1 MIKSFS
7 WLDIAKRLDA
17 IAQTGLTYCQNDYDK
32 ERYEEIR
39 QISHIIFHQYSE
51 APIDKIY
58 DLFTREEGYPTPKVD
73 VRGVIFR
80 EDRILLVREKIDKQW
95 ALPGGWADIGLTP
108 NEVVVKEV
116 EEESGLKVKP
126 ERLLAVL
133 DKKMHNHPPSPLH
146 VYKMFIL
153 CKEKGGKLSA
163 GMETLEAG
171 FFELDQLPALSTE
184 RNTFEQLLMVYD
196 LYKNPERLPVI
207 D

>member
-1 MIKSFS
+1 MIKNFS
-7 WLDIAKRLDA
+7 WLDIAKRLEA
-17 IAQTGLTYCQNDYDK
+17 IAQTGLTYGQTEYDR

-39 QISHIIFHQYSE
+39 KISHLIFHHYTE

-58 DLFTREEGYPTPKVD
+58 DMFTREEGYPTPKVD

-80 EDRILLVREKIDKQW
+80 DDKILLVQEKLDNHW

-126 ERLLAVL
+126 DRLLAVL
-133 DKKMHNHPPSPLH
+133 DKKMHSHPPSPLH

-153 CKEKGGKLSA
+153 CKENGGKLSA
-163 GMETLEAG
+163 GMETIKAG
-171 FFELDQLPALSTE
+171 FFDLQHLPVLSTE
-184 RNTFEQLLMVYD
+184 RNTLEQLLMVYD
-196 LYKNPERLPVI
+196 LYKNPDRLPVI